1 MSKTRHHHFSFFKT
15 YTKFIRFRKRTLEKT
30 YREISVYKTN
40 IYKDKLKFLYFKP
53 AIFYMHTLFGKK
65 HTHSISIYNF
75 YVRIAVAYCIYVRF
89 QFIRQYLALNFVHLW
104 ALLIKILKIEKLT
117 ASTHHH
123 HLRSLIS
130 TLRNHKRCHDIG
142 WALNQYMGIQ
152 NSNKCKTIKNGD
164 NFHLKAFFI
173 RRVFRFLYHPFVT
186 IYDFFVGSRRR
197 PNLTIYS
204 LIPLELFKIR
214 WKLNQTYR
222 KHFEFRYKKNYC
234 LVFLHKKIRSS
245 SSGWVAESLADLEAM
260 WCAESMAEST
270 WAWLRLTCHLSAES
284 EK

>member
-75 YVRIAVAYCIYVRF
+75 YVRNAIAHIAKYKRRF
-89 QFIRQYLALNFVHLW
+89 LIHTSIFGLLNFVHLW

-117 ASTHHH
+117 APTHHHHH

-142 WALNQYMGIQ
+142 WAHQTIIWAYKIQ
-152 NSNKCKTIKNGD
+152 TNVK
-164 NFHLKAFFI
+164 
-173 RRVFRFLYHPFVT
+173 
-186 IYDFFVGSRRR
+186 
-197 PNLTIYS
+197 
-204 LIPLELFKIR
+204 
-214 WKLNQTYR
+214 Q
-222 KHFEFRYKKNYC
+222 
-234 LVFLHKKIRSS
+234 
-245 SSGWVAESLADLEAM
+245 
-260 WCAESMAEST
+260 
-270 WAWLRLTCHLSAES
+270 
-284 EK
+284 